1 MRLSIVVEAA
11 PALAAALLIVLILPA
26 VGFSRGYSD
35 WVWLFLAI
43 VIGFRNVRAIVRDVR
58 AIGRARREQSTAPR
72 PSA

>member
-11 PALAAALLIVLILPA
+11 PALAAALLIVLILHS
-26 VGFSRGYSD
+26 GFSRGYSD
-35 WVWLFLAI
+35 WVSLFLAI